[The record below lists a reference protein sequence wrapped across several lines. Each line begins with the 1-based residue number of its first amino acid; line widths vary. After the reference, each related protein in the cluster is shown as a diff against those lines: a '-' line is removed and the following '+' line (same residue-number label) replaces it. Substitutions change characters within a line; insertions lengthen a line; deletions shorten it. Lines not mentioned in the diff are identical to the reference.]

1 MVKVNLKNKFSFLKK
16 SKPINFDNAYRIEN
30 IDTSATWFQSM
41 EPVTYARKNGNK
53 LYILKN
59 IKTNH
64 KDTKVFKELL
74 FNNFCQ

>member
-41 EPVTYARKNGNK
+41 QPVTYAKK
-53 LYILKN
+53 IE
-59 IKTNH
+59 TNF
-64 KDTKVFKELL
+64 TY
-74 FNNFCQ
+74 